1 MVNPST
7 SARSPLSPTPSTPDG
22 FVWWRSLLLTALLL
36 VALVV
41 GIAFALLVIRT
52 AHVPLG
58 DPRHPSLTWGVV
70 AGQILLYVPVIG
82 TLVAFLPWVAQRP
95 LADLGLRPPGPR
107 EITFGVTGG
116 VVMLI
121 VTLIVAGIQYALL
134 HLKTEQLPVQLLAR
148 AHDPALIAGFAL
160 LAIVVAP
167 FAEEFVFRGFV
178 FNALRRY
185 LPVAAAMVLSAAL
198 FGLAHADMSAF
209 APLWAGGI
217 VLAWVYW
224 RSGSLT
230 CSMIAHAT
238 FNTVQV
244 VLIVFAHQT

>member
-1 MVNPST
+1 VVNPST
-7 SARSPLSPTPSTPDG
+7 STPSPLSPKPSTPDS
-22 FVWWRSLLLTALLL
+22 FVWWRSLVLTALLL
-36 VALVV
+36 VALAV
-41 GIAFALLVIRT
+41 GIVFALVVVRS

-70 AGQILLYVPVIG
+70 IGQILLYVPVIG
-82 TLVAFLPWVAQRP
+82 TLVALLPWVAQRP
-95 LADLGLRPPGPR
+95 LAELGLRPPGPR

-121 VTLIVAGIQYALL
+121 VALFVAGIQYALL

-148 AHDPALIAGFAL
+148 AHDPSLIAGFAL

-185 LPVAAAMVLSAAL
+185 LPVPFAMVLSAAL

-230 CSMIAHAT
+230 CSMISHAT

>member
-1 MVNPST
+1 MVNLST
-7 SARSPLSPTPSTPDG
+7 SARSPLSPTPSTPES
-22 FVWWRSLLLTALLL
+22 FVWWRSLVLALLL
-36 VALVV
+36 GVALIV
-41 GIAFALLVIRT
+41 GIVFALLVVRF

-58 DPRHPSLTWGVV
+58 DPRHPTLTWGVV
-70 AGQILLYVPVIG
+70 IGQILLYVPVLG
-82 TLVAFLPWVAQRP
+82 VLAALLPWVAQRP
-95 LADLGLRPPGPR
+95 LAELGFRAPQPG
-107 EITFGVTGG
+107 EIVFGVFGG
-116 VVMLI
+116 IAMLI
-121 VTLIVAGIQYALL
+121 VALIVAGIQYALL

-148 AHDPALIAGFAL
+148 AHDPGLITGFAL
-160 LAIVVAP
+160 LAIVIAP

-185 LPVAAAMVLSAAL
+185 LPVPAAMMLSAAI
-198 FGLAHADMSAF
+198 FGLAHADLSAF

-224 RSGSLT
+224 RSGVLP
-230 CSMIAHAT
+230 CSMISHAT